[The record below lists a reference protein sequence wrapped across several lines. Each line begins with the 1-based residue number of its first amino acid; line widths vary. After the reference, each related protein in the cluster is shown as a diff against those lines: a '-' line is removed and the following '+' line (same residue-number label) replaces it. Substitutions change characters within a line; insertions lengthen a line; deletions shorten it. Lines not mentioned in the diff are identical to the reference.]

1 MCCVGY
7 LGQRYIACRDTP
19 STSPTKSPVRKIAF
33 PERGEVGGRKPF
45 QQEAQGIVSPRWQ
58 GTIPGFDDL
67 WERAGPTGT
76 DWGYVRRVIDDWK
89 EKLRCPKCR
98 KTAMANLCQDVEVFS
113 CKDRRIV
120 AVFCLKGDARLVN
133 NRGKEFSP
141 WRPIFCR
148 RNFRCCT
155 LAQRRGWR
163 SSIVTSKEITG
174 PWCR

>member
-1 MCCVGY
+1 LDPLDNIV
-7 LGQRYIACRDTP
+7 LLAAILHP
-19 STSPTKSPVRKIAF
+19 TSPTKSPVRKIAF

-98 KTAMANLCQDVEVFS
+98 KTAMASLCQAE
-113 CKDRRIV
+113 
-120 AVFCLKGDARLVN
+120 GDDTPTV
-133 NRGKEFSP
+133 EFS
-141 WRPIFCR
+141 RMA
-148 RNFRCCT
+148 
-155 LAQRRGWR
+155 LG
-163 SSIVTSKEITG
+163 S
-174 PWCR
+174 